1 MAAFLPCKLVQDHA
15 AFLPSY
21 ARMTV
26 RKPIWACT
34 RMSEEMPCPI
44 HPSQR
49 WKVCLTKTGPPR
61 CSLARWVLICG
72 CSKEV
77 VRRPDPPSVGKPV
90 RFRPPVQEIKEGKK

>member
-1 MAAFLPCKLVQDHA
+1 MNCNVKITAEGTADGLEVSIHGGSVGMMTAAEL
-15 AFLPSY
+15 
-21 ARMTV
+21 
-26 RKPIWACT
+26 
-34 RMSEEMPCPI
+34 MPCPI

-90 RFRPPVQEIKEGKK
+90 RFRPPVQEL